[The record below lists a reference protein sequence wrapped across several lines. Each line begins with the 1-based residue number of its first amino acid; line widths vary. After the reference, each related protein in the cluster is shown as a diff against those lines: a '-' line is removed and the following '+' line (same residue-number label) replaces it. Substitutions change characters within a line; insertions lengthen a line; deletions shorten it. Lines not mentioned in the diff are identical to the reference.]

1 MDQWPGDAGYT
12 EDVPVSDST
21 FVARGEIGEVIY
33 VKDETGKVSHFI
45 LRNGLG
51 DLIAKKIK

>member
-1 MDQWPGDAGYT
+1 M
-12 EDVPVSDST
+12 PVSDST
-21 FVARGEIGEVIY
+21 FVARGEIGEVIF
-33 VKDETGKVSHFI
+33 VKDETGKVNHFI